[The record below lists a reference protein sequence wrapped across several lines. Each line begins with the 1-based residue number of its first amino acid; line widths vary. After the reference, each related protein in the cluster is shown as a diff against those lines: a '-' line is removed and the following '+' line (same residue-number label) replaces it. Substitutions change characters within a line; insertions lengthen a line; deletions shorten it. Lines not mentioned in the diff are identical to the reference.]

1 MHWSL
6 AGMHTSPSPCGSP
19 LNLGR
24 ALPPCRGRTLHR
36 HVPRSTRGS
45 RTGGNACHRAACAAQ
60 SSHGRSPR
68 APHSRRAWLFPRGD
82 AAYEL
87 RGACHLRRYW
97 LGWRDSLGSPPWL
110 PSAPRRLGASAP
122 RRWLADGAG
131 LASPRRRDQGWTVF
145 HPPTRGGRYFIYLP
159 P

>member
-1 MHWSL
+1 MPNGIPCMHWSL

-110 PSAPRRLGASAP
+110 PSAPRR
-122 RRWLADGAG
+122 WLADGAG

>member
-87 RGACHLRRYW
+87 RGACHLRAGVER
-97 LGWRDSLGSPPWL
+97 LSRL
-110 PSAPRRLGASAP
+110 PAMASLGASAP

-131 LASPRRRDQGWTVF
+131 LASPRRRDQEWTVF